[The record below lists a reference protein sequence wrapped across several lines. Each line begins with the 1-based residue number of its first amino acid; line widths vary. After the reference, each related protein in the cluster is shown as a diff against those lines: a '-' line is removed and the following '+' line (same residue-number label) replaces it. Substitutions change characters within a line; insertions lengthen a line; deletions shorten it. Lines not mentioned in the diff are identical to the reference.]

1 MAIKQEY
8 KNLNLLT
15 SAIKGHKKPFIKSDY
30 IWLNEE
36 LLKLTYTE
44 RTEATD
50 WCRLADKITDLKI
63 ISLCLLSRNK
73 NTSGDKKY
81 TDNYSI
87 ENKNSLDKIIG
98 LMDEIVD
105 SSLTFSYQD
114 EGECYDF
121 ESCLNDEDMTNV
133 LIDNMMDSV
142 NKIYFEFN
150 DLGKSVILNRMAF
163 TYDKLEKIT
172 YDSKDFKDFKE
183 LQNYIEESY
192 WHQCGY
198 VYGEFDSSIEI
209 EFVMSDSRYGNITQK
224 GFSVLIDFPYY
235 EVLDTMSF
243 LEFMIEDW
251 GYFME
256 SVQSYDIYQGWGD
269 CDGYEEV
276 EFDFS
281 KCKFEYLPN
290 KVLAKSMKDK
300 EMIDLFVSTMNTHR
314 GENTR
319 NDFLSILKKYLYDF
333 KKVKAHKIILDSLIS
348 GNLTFF
354 PPSEEVSKALRETYD
369 NLSVDEREEY
379 REKISE
385 VEKYSL
391 ECKMNEKIQSLLSI
405 NDLKD
410 LDIQFCEFM
419 NNTTSKERG
428 EYGDK
433 FKQIKSRIRELARE
447 KLQNT

>member
-1 MAIKQEY
+1 
-8 KNLNLLT
+8 
-15 SAIKGHKKPFIKSDY
+15 
-30 IWLNEE
+30 
-36 LLKLTYTE
+36 LKYFLGLCFNA
-44 RTEATD
+44 EA
-50 WCRLADKITDLKI
+50 
-63 ISLCLLSRNK
+63 
-73 NTSGDKKY
+73 
-81 TDNYSI
+81 
-87 ENKNSLDKIIG
+87 
-98 LMDEIVD
+98 
-105 SSLTFSYQD
+105 F
-114 EGECYDF
+114 
-121 ESCLNDEDMTNV
+121 
-133 LIDNMMDSV
+133 
-142 NKIYFEFN
+142 
-150 DLGKSVILNRMAF
+150 
-163 TYDKLEKIT
+163 YDKLEKIT

-235 EVLDTMSF
+235 EVLDTRSF
-243 LEFMIEDW
+243 LELMIEDW

-256 SVQSYDIYQGWGD
+256 SVQYDGEYD
-269 CDGYEEV
+269 EV
-276 EFDFS
+276 KLDFS
-281 KCKFEYLPN
+281 SCKFEYLPN

-300 EMIDLFVSTMNTHR
+300 EMIDLLVSTMNTHR

-385 VEKYSL
+385 VEKYLL
-391 ECKMNEKIQSLLSI
+391 ECKENEEMSI
-405 NDLKD
+405 NPTKQIDDLEIEKYE
-410 LDIQFCEFM
+410 LQLLKQGF
-419 NNTTSKERG
+419 SKESIHHCLHKNKDVKGFDFIKCLQLYNREGAIKEKYPYKIIELCCEIDLG
-428 EYGDK
+428 ENPRDGFISCLEHYK
-433 FKQIKSRIRELARE
+433 
-447 KLQNT
+447 